1 MCAPQFLSFDEFF
14 FFFFF
19 ELKIF
24 DLACAKGFVKVPRK
38 RVFTP
43 LSSSLKIATAKLLF
57 LKLNSSMKI
66 PKIIQR
72 IMRWILL
79 VGSPGWTNK
88 YRASVISVLRI
99 TYCTFWL
106 IQFYRLFT
114 TLVPQKRL
122 SKCPS
127 RRRILLYFCLFSF
140 SWGWSTRARL
150 WFIFT
155 ELLTIL
161 QYTMCN
167 SLAIFEIIWLL
178 PQCMKWALI
187 NWDCNHNKQTK
198 TIKNNKKWR
207 RKEKNTSFD

>member
-1 MCAPQFLSFDEFF
+1 M
-14 FFFFF
+14 
-19 ELKIF
+19 
-24 DLACAKGFVKVPRK
+24 VKVPKK

-106 IQFYRLFT
+106 IQTNVYRLFT
-114 TLVPQKRL
+114 RLVSQKKAGKLSVKSQDFILFFVFIFFLRLILARTPLIFDYRVTNRL
-122 SKCPS
+122 SVYS
-127 RRRILLYFCLFSF
+127 MQEFGNFGNHLAT
-140 SWGWSTRARL
+140 STVY
-150 WFIFT
+150 
-155 ELLTIL
+155 E
-161 QYTMCN
+161 
-167 SLAIFEIIWLL
+167 
-178 PQCMKWALI
+178 
-187 NWDCNHNKQTK
+187 
-198 TIKNNKKWR
+198 
-207 RKEKNTSFD
+207 TSSHKLRF

>member
-1 MCAPQFLSFDEFF
+1 MHCNLSCFFSLFFWNFFL
-14 FFFFF
+14 

-127 RRRILLYFCLFSF
+127 RRRNFTLFLFVFFFLRVIHARTPLIYIYRVTNHTSVYNVQQF
-140 SWGWSTRARL
+140 GNFWNHLATSTVYEMSSHKLRSEIVIITNQGIYN
-150 WFIFT
+150 F
-155 ELLTIL
+155 
-161 QYTMCN
+161 
-167 SLAIFEIIWLL
+167 AI
-178 PQCMKWALI
+178 A
-187 NWDCNHNKQTK
+187 H
-198 TIKNNKKWR
+198 
-207 RKEKNTSFD
+207 